1 MTEKIKLPQSL
12 LEHTPWEKESNPIW
26 LATSFLLHRNLSK
39 FNFPP
44 KMDDR
49 QLDQTFSTLKASLL
63 KSSVL
68 EGPILLKAEEVNA
81 LDKEYLFEH
90 FLCMEGFQNTL
101 KGQGFVVDNT
111 GFFFAKLNIQDHLQ
125 IQLVDSMGSWEKVWN
140 KLSEIET
147 AIASSVEFSFS
158 PKFGYLTSDP
168 TLCGTGLSVQAFL
181 HLPALIHMN
190 QLQETLTKQ
199 KEEEITVTGM
209 GGNLD
214 ELIGDLVVL
223 SNHYTLGIN
232 EESILHSIHAMSMK
246 LMAVE
251 KTLRTH
257 LQTESNAEM
266 KDQVSRSFGLLLH
279 SYQLQTK
286 EALDALSLMKL
297 GLHLDWIGGISDA
310 KLNTLFFQCRRAH
323 LLQLFNEPQMSDS
336 QEIAHK
342 RAEFLHKNMQGTVLN
357 IEAK

>member
-12 LEHTPWEKESNPIW
+12 LEHTPWEKESNPVW
-26 LATSFLLHRNLSK
+26 LATSFLLRRNLSK
-39 FNFPP
+39 FNFPL

-49 QLDQTFSTLKASLL
+49 QFDQTLSSLKEQLL
-63 KSSVL
+63 KSNLL
-68 EGPILLKAEEVNA
+68 EGPLLLKAEEVGA

-101 KGQGFVVDNT
+101 KGQGFVIDNT
-111 GFFFAKLNIQDHLQ
+111 GSFLAKLNVQDHLQ
-125 IQLVDSMGSWEKVWN
+125 IQLIDNMGNWEKVWN
-140 KLSEIET
+140 KLSEIDTE
-147 AIASSVEFSFS
+147 IGSSIEFSFS

-181 HLPALIHMN
+181 HLPALIHTN

-199 KEEEITVTGM
+199 KEEEIAVTGM
-209 GGNLD
+209 GGNLE
-214 ELIGDLVVL
+214 ELIGDLVVI
-223 SNHYTLGIN
+223 SNNYTLGIN
-232 EESILHSIHAMSMK
+232 EETILHSIHAMSMK

-257 LQTESNAEM
+257 LQTESNAEI

-286 EALDALSLMKL
+286 EALSALSLMKL
-297 GLHLDWIGGISDA
+297 GLHLNWIEGITDS

-323 LLQLFNEPQMSDS
+323 LLHLLNDQQISDS
-336 QEIAHK
+336 QEIARK
-342 RAEFLHKNMQGTVLN
+342 RAEFLHKNMQGVILK
-357 IEAK
+357 IETK